1 MLVLD
6 IRINGLQ
13 FLKECLEDL
22 TKKVTC
28 EQRWSVPDGVLQTSN
43 PEAGE
48 CLVCWGNKETSVAGV
63 E

>member
-1 MLVLD
+1 MPVVE
-6 IRINGLQ
+6 IRINELQ

-28 EQRWSVPDGVLQTSN
+28 EQRWSVSHGVLQTN
-43 PEAGE
+43 PEAGV
-48 CLVCWGNKETSVAGV
+48 CLVCWGNKEVSVAGV